1 MKITKEQAQ
10 EATYGAAPDGFTI
23 VADTIIGHTRW
34 SIQRQLVLA
43 DSSKRLWGATYSIA
57 ATECQDETPFEYS
70 SDPVE
75 FDEYEKISV
84 PAYQRKS

>member
-1 MKITKEQAQ
+1 MNIPKEIAQ
-10 EATYGAAPDGFTI
+10 EATDGVAPDGFTI

-43 DSSKRLWGATYSIA
+43 DSSGRLWGATYSIA

-70 SDPVE
+70 DPVE

-84 PAYQRKS
+84 PAYRRKS